1 MSHGVLEMASV
12 SQLIRTDLYSVFWIE
27 PSGLPRHASSATDV
41 AAMDV
46 AAKLVDVFS
55 HEADDGT

>member
-1 MSHGVLEMASV
+1 MSHGVLEMASI

-27 PSGLPRHASSATDV
+27 PSGLSRHASSTTDIT
-41 AAMDV
+41 AMDV

-55 HEADDGT
+55 QEADDGT